1 MNKCQDYCGGF
12 FVCLFLLLAGSLK
25 DTKPLKFVFILF
37 WGLGF
42 FVLLSD
48 LNNVFRSDIF
58 LYCFKNKNYYV
69 SLLV

>member
-1 MNKCQDYCGGF
+1 MGGF
-12 FVCLFLLLAGSLK
+12 LFVCFLHLAGSLK

-37 WGLGF
+37 WGFGF

-58 LYCFKNKNYYV
+58 LYSFKNKNYYV